1 MLQLFSRHAPLNALR
16 ELKPGDRYCRTL
28 GNRFLETATIL
39 ELRPDLVGI
48 PHVRF
53 TVVFEHP
60 DAIPLDEGP
69 RMLSLTSFVGEY
81 HKQDLLTDSPVQ
93 LQAD

>member
-1 MLQLFSRHAPLNALR
+1 MLQLFSRPGPLNAPG

-53 TVVFEHP
+53 TVAFEHP
-60 DAIPLDEGP
+60 DAIRLDEGP

-81 HKQDLLTDSPVQ
+81 QKQIS
-93 LQAD
+93 

>member
-1 MLQLFSRHAPLNALR
+1 MLQLFSRPGVRSVPN

-28 GNRFLETATIL
+28 GNQYLETATIL

-53 TVVFEHP
+53 TVAFEHP
-60 DAIPLDEGP
+60 NAVRIDEGP
-69 RMLSLTSFVGEY
+69 RILALASFVGEY
-81 HKQDLLTDSPVQ
+81 PRQ
-93 LQAD
+93 LS

>member
-1 MLQLFSRHAPLNALR
+1 MLQLFSRIGSRNGSD

-28 GNRFLETATIL
+28 ENRFLETATIL

-53 TVVFEHP
+53 TVAFEHP
-60 DAIPLDEGP
+60 HAIRVDDGP
-69 RMLSLTSFVGEY
+69 RVLALTHFISEY
-81 HKQDLLTDSPVQ
+81 RKQVS
-93 LQAD
+93 